1 MGRVH
6 ESRQRRAPRSYSPGA
21 GDAGALYSA
30 VMRVLSPVGATAAT
44 IKPLARRRPS
54 LAGLRIGVLDNSKP
68 NADVLLGRVAQRL
81 AERAPGASIRRWQKP
96 GASHPAA
103 MLDEIAAGAD
113 VLLTGSAD

>member
-1 MGRVH
+1 
-6 ESRQRRAPRSYSPGA
+6 
-21 GDAGALYSA
+21 
-30 VMRVLSPVGATAAT
+30 MRVLSPVGATAAT

-68 NADVLLGRVAQRL
+68 NADVLLGRVAERL
-81 AERAPGASIRRWQKP
+81 AEDAPGASIRRWQKP